1 MESRNQDAIDSK
13 NELKYPENLITD
25 LLAESTKREQTRKK
39 SFKTNTNKKCLKDIR
54 FDENIDENR
63 EYKSQIRE
71 P

>member
-39 SFKTNTNKKCLKDIR
+39 SFKTNTNNLTD
-54 FDENIDENR
+54 
-63 EYKSQIRE
+63 
-71 P
+71 